1 MTNIDDILEKLL
13 NDRRVRESAAFTS
26 RTFSDQPIIERG
38 SDFKRRVANRDQS
51 RAAREAR
58 RDDRERRIEQRE
70 ETRAARR
77 RQQEFIRQKQRE
89 QEQQQHEQASQQ
101 RSQQQEQRQRNQ
113 AAQQR
118 SQQQSSSSRM
128 ESEPT
133 LRPESWSGRLFS
145 LAPEPFRTVAES
157 LTGRQ
162 PSRIREMRRLEKGG
176 VPSRLAYGST
186 ASAALFYRQARLM
199 EDYEDN
205 YEFHGTFSQYYPT
218 YAAMSD
224 HQLRGYFSWRT
235 QVRAGNVEP
244 APVSFAYVYLYELL
258 CGIGTV
264 PGEQCLSDLR
274 AFGQAWNKVVEA
286 EGTTDSVQSYLN
298 RWMRDYAI
306 YHGLT
311 DQLSPGLGLETGK
324 QALVLLRAEHA
335 QLAREGRKPHV
346 PNKVAASGEAPSQ
359 DEVFRAL
366 SEVGTYHLSEA
377 RLAKTEPA
385 LVAAVATDVFA
396 ALVGHC
402 SRRRKTD
409 FVEGLFGYAYTSY
422 YTMFSAAVFYEEE
435 PHLDTTVLVDDF
447 EEFVCQGGHWS
458 HSVPIEG
465 NTRSKELGKILH
477 RVDFELRRQLNYAY
491 PLKEKPVPK
500 YVDKIVRDAV
510 TARLEERAEAERR
523 RITIDRSK
531 LRGIR
536 AAAAVTQEALLTEE
550 ERSEEPVSVPT
561 APAPAPV
568 PQPAPAPKSQVKA
581 PAQEAPTPA
590 VPAPVTPAPA
600 GSASPTAPAA
610 PAASDSPLTPL
621 ETRFLQG
628 LLDGTPATQLLGPGD
643 PFVSVVADSI
653 NEKFFDLVG
662 DAVIDFD
669 GDEPY
674 LIEDYLDDI
683 REVLNP

>member
-1 MTNIDDILEKLL
+1 MFPFCYTSFSTLRELCVANIDDILEKLL

-38 SDFKRRVANRDQS
+38 SDFRRRVANRDQS

-58 RDDRERRIEQRE
+58 RDERERRIEQRE
-70 ETRAARR
+70 ATRAARR
-77 RQQEFIRQKQRE
+77 RQQEFIRQKERE
-89 QEQQQHEQASQQ
+89 QEQHEQTAQQ
-101 RSQQQEQRQRNQ
+101 REQTAQHRSQQQV
-113 AAQQR
+113 
-118 SQQQSSSSRM
+118 SQPRT

-145 LAPEPFRTVAES
+145 LTPEPIRTVAES
-157 LTGRQ
+157 LTGTGRL

-235 QVRAGNVEP
+235 QVRAGNVRL

-264 PGEQCLSDLR
+264 PGEQGLSDLR
-274 AFGQAWNKVVEA
+274 AFGHAWQEVVEA
-286 EGTTDSVQSYLN
+286 EGSTDSIQSYLT

-311 DQLSPGLGLETGK
+311 DQLFPSPGQTTAK

-346 PNKVAASGEAPSQ
+346 PNKVAAHGEAPSQ
-359 DEVFRAL
+359 DEIFRAL

-377 RLAKTEPA
+377 RLAKSEPA

-435 PHLDTTVLVDDF
+435 PHPDTTVLVDDF
-447 EEFVCQGGHWS
+447 EEFVCKSGHWS
-458 HSVPIEG
+458 HSMPIEG
-465 NTRSKELGKILH
+465 NSRSKELGKILH

-500 YVDKIVRDAV
+500 YVDKIVRDAI

-561 APAPAPV
+561 APAPV
-568 PQPAPAPKSQVKA
+568 PQPAPASMLQTKAAA
-581 PAQEAPTPA
+581 PAA
-590 VPAPVTPAPA
+590 PAPA
-600 GSASPTAPAA
+600 PAAPAPAPAAPA
-610 PAASDSPLTPL
+610 PAASDSPLTVL
-621 ETRFLQG
+621 EARFLQG

-662 DAVIDFD
+662 DTVIDFD
-669 GDEPY
+669 GDEPC